1 MLDIYNNFYRMKN
14 KGNEINNDKA
24 KPLTKV
30 VKFNLHIDAR
40 IEKRKIY
47 DEQRNLREQEKIRKQ
62 KEEEAN
68 PIVMSEASTS
78 ATATGNE
85 TFTLADEIKKYKTHV
100 LIEFLQK
107 EEDLELDDDDL
118 EIIRKEKVNGRDFL
132 KLTEEKLERHG
143 MKLGPASRLADFAKE
158 CKERKKRS
166 FSSYKI
172 LKDLKEVLAKYGID
186 GNGIGA
192 IRQFLPKT
200 YTLEDDDEELI
211 QCVREIKRRL
221 GNMGTLLDSNEAM
234 RCEYI
239 SAILHASL
247 YIVKRITEKE
257 ITLAPQ
263 LELRSWKLYQVVM
276 GFAQNLVQ
284 CESALQVNKKRKAD
298 TAFREDFD
306 YIYGIVTTATDWY
319 FILYA
324 SDGICCTSKN
334 PLSIRFTES
343 ALKEGSEEEKE
354 LFRNVKRVIEVV
366 VGLLKD
372 RVDVEKEPVMK
383 KQRVQ
388 EYFEK
393 K

>member
-1 MLDIYNNFYRMKN
+1 M
-14 KGNEINNDKA
+14 
-24 KPLTKV
+24 
-30 VKFNLHIDAR
+30 
-40 IEKRKIY
+40 
-47 DEQRNLREQEKIRKQ
+47 
-62 KEEEAN
+62 
-68 PIVMSEASTS
+68 
-78 ATATGNE
+78 
-85 TFTLADEIKKYKTHV
+85 
-100 LIEFLQK
+100 
-107 EEDLELDDDDL
+107 
-118 EIIRKEKVNGRDFL
+118 
-132 KLTEEKLERHG
+132 
-143 MKLGPASRLADFAKE
+143 GPASRLADFAKE

-166 FSSYKI
+166 FSSYKT

-192 IRQFLPKT
+192 IRQFPQKT
-200 YTLEDDDEELI
+200 YTLEDNDEELI
-211 QCVREIKRRL
+211 QCVKEIKRRL
-221 GNMGTLLDSNEAM
+221 GNMGTLLADSNEAM

-263 LELRSWKLYQVVM
+263 LEVVGEENTGRVDYAVKALEELICITEGRLYQVVM

-284 CESALQVNKKRKAD
+284 CESALQINKKRKAD
-298 TAFREDFD
+298 TAFGEDFD
-306 YIYGIVTTATDWY
+306 YIYGIVTTATD
-319 FILYA
+319 
-324 SDGICCTSKN
+324 C
-334 PLSIRFTES
+334 IRFTES

-372 RVDVEKEPVMK
+372 RVDVDKEPAMK